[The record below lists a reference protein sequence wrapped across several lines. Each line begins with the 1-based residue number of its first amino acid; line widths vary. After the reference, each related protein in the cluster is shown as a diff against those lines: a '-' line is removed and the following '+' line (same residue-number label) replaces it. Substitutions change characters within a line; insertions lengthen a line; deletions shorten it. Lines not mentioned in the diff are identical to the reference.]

1 MGFSLILS
9 GVLDF
14 LSLADAI
21 EIVSRKVI
29 EDIVYLIIK
38 VELRVHMFFC
48 IS

>member
-38 VELRVHMFFC
+38 KNFF
-48 IS
+48 